1 VLIICKKNKAF
12 TLIELLVVVA
22 IIGILAA
29 VGVTAFNGFQESAK
43 INVVKA
49 NHASVRTYIIGELLK
64 CNLGESKVMSGY
76 LTCSERFTAL
86 KVTKATTK
94 SLEGNFKNP
103 YDQIK
108 DVAIKMSS
116 KNYCRSDEEGNN
128 MLNDDGYLLTI
139 RSCSKRDTKL
149 IEDKIYIE

>member
-1 VLIICKKNKAF
+1 MRVISNKAF

-29 VGVTAFNGFQESAK
+29 VGVTTFGGFQEKAK
-43 INVVKA
+43 VSTVKA
-49 NHASVRTYIIGELLK
+49 NHAALRIYIIGELQK
-64 CNLGESKVMSGY
+64 CNLGETKVMSGY

-86 KVTKATTK
+86 KVTIATRD
-94 SLEGNFKNP
+94 SLSGNFKNP
-103 YDQIK
+103 YDQIT
-108 DVAIKMSS
+108 DVAVKMSS

-139 RSCSKRDTKL
+139 RSCTKRDTTL